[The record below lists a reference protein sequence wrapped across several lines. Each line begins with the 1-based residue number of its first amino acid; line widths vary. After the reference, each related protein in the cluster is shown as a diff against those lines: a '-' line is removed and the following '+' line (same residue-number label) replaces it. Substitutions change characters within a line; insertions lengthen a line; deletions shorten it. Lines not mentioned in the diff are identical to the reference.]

1 MNHIIC
7 ELNENERIQWF
18 NLFRNTNISF
28 CHKTKCERCWEKI
41 VTSTSLYAPIC
52 SGCVCTCTLYKNG
65 LTRLMSANW
74 LKSWKKQQ
82 RKSIL
87 HIFVLTSMTN
97 TCIHDMLHS
106 GFTCRPWINSCIV
119 TDPSFFLSIPTNRSP
134 SLTSFSW
141 LYSLIVC
148 RMFEESSSATGTPNM
163 CSFSNKKY
171 IYIYKVSVYNF
182 GDLLN

>member
-7 ELNENERIQWF
+7 EFNENERIQWF

-87 HIFVLTSMTN
+87 HIFVLTSNDKYMYTW
-97 TCIHDMLHS
+97 HAAL
-106 GFTCRPWINSCIV
+106 GFYLQTLNKLLYCDRPQL
-119 TDPSFFLSIPTNRSP
+119 FLVHTHKQIP
-134 SLTSFSW
+134 
-141 LYSLIVC
+141 
-148 RMFEESSSATGTPNM
+148 ESH
-163 CSFSNKKY
+163 
-171 IYIYKVSVYNF
+171 V
-182 GDLLN
+182 LLVAVLFDRL